1 MSRFRPMNLA
11 AVTAHDHEETLS
23 DRRRAVVTSA
33 QLTIIDLI
41 AKPGD
46 QLLRLLA
53 VRLNGKKFTYLSQCW
68 VIRRDPRRQHADEC
82 LESLTCAGR
91 IRAQLNSLR
100 RTNKFIQEAI
110 CVTDKRHFT

>member
-11 AVTAHDHEETLS
+11 AVTTHDHEETLS

-53 VRLNGKKFTYLSQCW
+53 VRLNGKKFTNLSQCW
-68 VIRRDPRRQHADEC
+68 VIRRDTSRQHADKC
-82 LESLTCAGR
+82 LKCFTSTLR
-91 IRAQLNSLR
+91 IRA
-100 RTNKFIQEAI
+100 
-110 CVTDKRHFT
+110 